1 MSKTCVD
8 RPKYVLCARM
18 YKPEYLI
25 RGLLINFRTRHFSR
39 FYDIKKAFDG
49 TATDIND
56 PIFIF

>member
-1 MSKTCVD
+1 MS
-8 RPKYVLCARM
+8 YVHACISLNMLYAD
-18 YKPEYLI
+18 
-25 RGLLINFRTRHFSR
+25 LLINFRTRHFSR